1 VTHLTVNGRVTI
13 ERTVY
18 WSKAA
23 GSVRPADHW
32 LGIEQ
37 HSVSPGVRE
46 MCSLESLDSSFAS
59 VSRSLKRTAQLTLS
73 EDRIRRVVEAEGKR
87 VIRAQRSGAI
97 AASFTAKDCSDGV
110 MVTGADGVFVPVV
123 PETQKAK
130 RRRTEAV
137 KRKAEGRRSTRN
149 PGRPKK
155 GADGEYREGKVL
167 VFYNQGKSKTHVV
180 ATLGDCNELGKMMRR
195 EGRKV
200 RLGDAK
206 FSYSVADGAKW
217 IDRQY
222 QLNLPMLGANI
233 LDWYHFKEH
242 VVEASHAVYGET
254 NPQAKQWQ
262 TKMLDAAWGHG
273 SLVMLHGL
281 APYVR
286 RHTEERREALESLRG
301 YLEPRTSKT
310 DYPHF
315 REQGYDCG
323 SGPTESQ
330 CGTLTH
336 RVKGAGMRWDADN
349 AESMMVLA
357 ALDHSQ
363 QWKAYW
369 KLQRAA

>member
-1 VTHLTVNGRVTI
+1 MTI

-18 WSKAA
+18 WSKAT
-23 GSVRPADHW
+23 GSVRPTDRW
-32 LGIEQ
+32 LGIAE

-46 MCSLESLDSSFAS
+46 MCSLESLDSSFAH

-73 EDRIRRVVEAEGKR
+73 EDRIRRVVEAEGR
-87 VIRAQRSGAI
+87 TVIRVQRSGVLS
-97 AASFTAKDCSDGV
+97 ASFTAADCSEGV
-110 MVTGADGVFVPVV
+110 MATGADGVFVPVV

-130 RRRTEAV
+130 RRRTEAA
-137 KRKAEGRRSTRN
+137 KRQAQGRRSTRRR
-149 PGRPKK
+149 GRPKK
-155 GADGEYREGKVL
+155 GADGEYNEAKVL
-167 VFYNQGKSKTHVV
+167 TFYSQDKSKTHVA
-180 ATLGDCNELGKMMRR
+180 ATLGDCNELGRMMRR

-200 RLGDAK
+200 KLGEAT

-217 IDRQY
+217 IERQY

-254 NPQAKQWQ
+254 GPKAGQWQ
-262 TKMLDAAWGHG
+262 TKMLEAAWEQG
-273 SLVMLHGL
+273 SRVMLHRL
-281 APYVR
+281 APYIR
-286 RHTEERREALESLRG
+286 RHTADRREALESLRG
-301 YLEPRTSKT
+301 YVEPRTLKT

-349 AESMMVLA
+349 VESMMVLA

-369 KLQRAA
+369 NLQRAA